1 MKDVVLSVL
10 VKNNAGV
17 LARIASLFGSR
28 GYNITTLT
36 VSPTDNNRISR
47 IIIAVYDDEIRLN
60 MIIKQIEKLQE
71 TIKVEQMVG
80 SDSLCKELVLVKV
93 ETADQDVFVNL
104 MKLRDEFS
112 AKLVDK
118 IATSLMLE
126 LSDVP
131 SKVEKFVDALR
142 DYHILEISRTGV
154 TALARCD

>member
-154 TALARCD
+154 TALAKCD

>member
-10 VKNNAGV
+10 VQNNAGV

-71 TIKVEQMVG
+71 TIKVEQMVE

-93 ETADQDVFVNL
+93 ETADQDAFVNL

-118 IATSLMLE
+118 ITTSLMLE

-131 SKVEKFVDALR
+131 STVERFVDALR

>member
-93 ETADQDVFVNL
+93 ETADQDAFVNL

-118 IATSLMLE
+118 ITTSLMLE

-154 TALARCD
+154 TALAKCD